1 LYLLQLLNLNVE
13 SHAAYSYF
21 VCLFQRTFFIRKTV
35 TFTAGTYDF
44 VEESVIARVEAIGL
58 VDSYIASNP
67 TESGAEVL
75 KWWRQHKKDKKSFDY
90 RLRMM
95 ITQLDELGKTNPA
108 FDVSEDHSLS
118 QIIHETRTNYKENNG
133 SPFTADHFVILSGI
147 GFTFVDNTKTKK
159 ARQSSAKE
167 PKSKRAKKS
176 ITARYASLLNDT
188 LPPLSPV
195 NDMAAVCQLLSPVYD
210 MAAVCAVPIRP
221 YVDQ

>member
-1 LYLLQLLNLNVE
+1 
-13 SHAAYSYF
+13 
-21 VCLFQRTFFIRKTV
+21 
-35 TFTAGTYDF
+35 
-44 VEESVIARVEAIGL
+44 
-58 VDSYIASNP
+58 
-67 TESGAEVL
+67 
-75 KWWRQHKKDKKSFDY
+75 
-90 RLRMM
+90 MM

-118 QIIHETRTNYKENNG
+118 QIIHETRTNYSLFKENNG

-167 PKSKRAKKS
+167 PKSKPAKKS

-195 NDMAAVCQLLSPVYD
+195 NDMAAVCQLMSPVYDMAAVCPPLSPVYD
-210 MAAVCAVPIRP
+210 MAAV
-221 YVDQ
+221 